1 MPTQPTQFSRK
12 DFLKTMFLGSLMIP
26 FLHYCSKKGKSLLL
40 KITGTN
46 HILGHK
52 LWAKDFPQPTQETRT
67 KYLVV
72 GGGISGL
79 SACRFFSQ
87 HQENNY
93 LLLEMENHLGGNS
106 SNGQNKFSKFPLGA
120 HYLPLPNKENTEII
134 QFLKECKI
142 YQGDDENGDPILD
155 EYQMTFPQQ
164 ERLFFKN
171 SWQNDIV
178 PQNGVS
184 TETKGEFDRFF
195 KMMDH
200 FQHKKDAEGKYWFAI
215 PVHDSSRE
223 DEVLQLEKIIFK
235 DWLKQQN
242 FTSEELFWLLDYSC
256 RDDYGLGIDYVSAW
270 AGIHYFAGRKNN
282 WSKKYKDQVFTWPE
296 GNARLAKHFSKYT
309 EGKSSSN
316 NLVFEVKIND
326 KNVEVLSFDNIQK
339 KTKKIIAE
347 KVLFATPQFVNER
360 IFNNKRA
367 EHFNYV
373 PWLLTTITLQ
383 NDFGGDEELAW
394 DNVIYGS
401 EGLGY
406 IYDQHQNV
414 EQIMGEKVITYYR
427 SFSTND
433 CKKARKKLYGLKEDQ
448 LKSLVLEDLKKAHP
462 MIEDFILEMQFHKM
476 GHAMIAPVPNQI
488 FGNSEK
494 AKQPIDGKVFFA
506 HSDLSGISIFEE
518 AFYQGWRTAKLMQQ
532 FD

>member
-1 MPTQPTQFSRK
+1 MKSGEKYSRK
-12 DFLKTMFLGSLMIP
+12 DFLKTIFLGSLMLP
-26 FLHYCSKKGKSLLL
+26 FLQYCERKGKSLLL

-46 HILGHK
+46 HVLGHK
-52 LWAKDFPQPTQETRT
+52 LWAKDFPKFTEEIRT

-87 HQENNY
+87 NNENDY
-93 LLLEMENHLGGNS
+93 LLLEMEDHLGGNS

-134 QFLKECKI
+134 DFLKECNI
-142 YQGDDENGDPILD
+142 YQGDDENGEPILD

-178 PQNGVS
+178 PQKGIS
-184 TETKGEFDRFF
+184 EETQKEFDRFF
-195 KMMDH
+195 KLMDG
-200 FQHKKDAEGKYWFAI
+200 FRDKKGEDEKYFFAI
-215 PVHDSSRE
+215 PVEDSSE
-223 DEVLQLEKIIFK
+223 DSGLIQLEKMLFK
-235 DWLKQQN
+235 SFLGTEN
-242 FTSEELFWLLDYSC
+242 FKSEELLWLLDYSC

-309 EGKSSSN
+309 EEKSLTKH
-316 NLVFEVKIND
+316 LVFDVKLNEN
-326 KNVEVLSFDNIQK
+326 KVEVLSFDNIQK

-360 IFNNKRA
+360 IFNDKRTKY
-367 EHFNYV
+367 FNYV
-373 PWLLTTITLQ
+373 PWLLTTITLK
-383 NDFGGDEELAW
+383 NEFGGDEELAW

-401 EGLGY
+401 DGLGY

-414 EQIMGEKVITYYR
+414 DQILGEKVITYYR
-427 SFSTND
+427 SFSTDD
-433 CKKARKKLYGLKEDQ
+433 CRKARKKLYSMKESE
-448 LKSLVLEDLKKAHP
+448 LKSLVLDDLKKAHP
-462 MIEDFILEMQFHKM
+462 LIEDFIIEMQFHKI
-476 GHAMIAPVPNQI
+476 GHAMIAPIPNQI
-488 FGNSEK
+488 FRNAYE
-494 AKQPIDGKVFFA
+494 AKQPIDGKIFFA
-506 HSDLSGISIFEE
+506 HTDLSGISIFEE
-518 AFYQGWRTAKLMQQ
+518 AFYQGWRTAEKMI
-532 FD
+532 

>member
-1 MPTQPTQFSRK
+1 MSNQSTQFSRK
-12 DFLKTMFLGSLMIP
+12 DFLKTLFLGSLIIP
-26 FLHYCSKKGKSLLL
+26 FLQYCSKKGKSLLL

-52 LWAKDFPQPTQETRT
+52 LWAKDFPKPTEEIHT
-67 KYLVV
+67 KYLIV

-79 SACRFFSQ
+79 SACRFFS
-87 HQENNY
+87 ENNEQDY

-106 SNGQNKFSKFPLGA
+106 SNGQNQFSKFPLGA

-134 QFLKECKI
+134 EFLKETGI
-142 YQGDDENGDPILD
+142 YQGDDETGDPILD

-178 PQNGVS
+178 PQNGIS
-184 TETKGEFDRFF
+184 TKAKTEFDRFF
-195 KMMDH
+195 KRMDD
-200 FQHKKDAEGKYWFAI
+200 FRNKKDESGSYWFAI

-235 DWLKQQN
+235 DWLKKEN
-242 FTSEELFWLLDYSC
+242 FMSEELLWLLDYSC
-256 RDDYGLGIDYVSAW
+256 RDDFGLGTDYVSAW

-296 GNARLAKHFSKYT
+296 GNARLAKHFSKYI
-309 EGKSSSN
+309 KDKALSN
-316 NLVFEVKIND
+316 HLVFDLKIND
-326 KNVEVLSFDNIQK
+326 DNVEVLSFDNIQN

-360 IFNNKRA
+360 ILNHKKAGN
-367 EHFNYV
+367 FNYV
-373 PWLLTTITLQ
+373 PWLLTTIILR

-401 EGLGY
+401 DGLGY

-427 SFSTND
+427 SFSTDN
-433 CKKARKKLYGLKEDQ
+433 CKKARKRLYALKENQ
-448 LKSLVLEDLKKAHP
+448 LKNLVLEDLKKAHP
-462 MIEDFILEMQFHKM
+462 LIEDFIIEMQFHKI
-476 GHAMIAPVPNQI
+476 GHAMIAPVPGQI
-488 FGNSEK
+488 FENSEN

-518 AFYQGWRTAKLMQQ
+518 AFYQGWRTAKNML
-532 FD
+532 

>member
-1 MPTQPTQFSRK
+1 M
-12 DFLKTMFLGSLMIP
+12 LP
-26 FLHYCSKKGKSLLL
+26 FLQYCEKKGKAWLL

-46 HILGHK
+46 HVLGHK
-52 LWAKDFPQPTQETRT
+52 LWAKDFPKFTEEIHT

-87 HQENNY
+87 NNENNY
-93 LLLEMENHLGGNS
+93 LLLEMEDHLGGNS

-134 QFLKECKI
+134 DFLKECNI
-142 YQGDDENGDPILD
+142 YQGDDENSEPILD
-155 EYQMTFPQQ
+155 EYQMTFRQQ

-178 PQNGVS
+178 PQKGIS
-184 TETKGEFDRFF
+184 EETQKEFDRFF
-195 KMMDH
+195 KLMDD
-200 FQHKKDAEGKYWFAI
+200 FRDKKGEDGKYFFAI
-215 PVHDSSRE
+215 PIEDSSE
-223 DEVLQLEKIIFK
+223 DPGLIQLEKILFK
-235 DWLKQQN
+235 SFLGTEHFK
-242 FTSEELFWLLDYSC
+242 SEELLWLLDYSC

-309 EGKSSSN
+309 DGKSLTKH
-316 NLVFEVKIND
+316 LVFDVKLNE
-326 KNVEVLSFDNIQK
+326 KSVEVLSFDNIQK

-360 IFNNKRA
+360 IFNHKKA
-367 EHFNYV
+367 ENFNYV
-373 PWLLTTITLQ
+373 PWLLTTITLK
-383 NDFGGDEELAW
+383 NEFGGDEELAW

-401 EGLGY
+401 DGLGY

-414 EQIMGEKVITYYR
+414 DQIMGEKVITYYR
-427 SFSTND
+427 SFSTDD
-433 CKKARKKLYGLKEDQ
+433 CKKARRKLYSMKENE
-448 LKSLVLEDLKKAHP
+448 LKSLVLDDLKKAHP
-462 MIEDFILEMQFHKM
+462 LIEDFIIEMQFHKI
-476 GHAMIAPVPNQI
+476 GHAMVTPVPNQI
-488 FGNSEK
+488 FGEK
-494 AKQPIDGKVFFA
+494 TQEAKLPIDGKIFFA
-506 HSDLSGISIFEE
+506 HTDLSGISIFEE
-518 AFYQGWRTAKLMQQ
+518 AFYQGWRTAEKMI
-532 FD
+532 